1 MTTFDRFER
10 DLPELMDEL
19 APAQVP
25 DYFDDMLR
33 RTARTRQRPRL
44 ELPRKVASHGRH
56 RPNRS
61 VRTISWR
68 PIAVL
73 ALLMLL
79 IAAALFAY
87 VGSQPR
93 LPSPF
98 GLARN
103 GQIVFSDSTGAIQA
117 ADPATGALATV
128 VAGPQPGL
136 DPWFSNDGTR
146 IAFARGTESARA
158 LFVANAD
165 GSGVH
170 QVIDP
175 DLEINW
181 FRWSPTGD
189 PIALFRYGDELD
201 TITIAQVAD
210 GTSRQLHLGVNVLD
224 AMWRPSHDQL
234 LVTAETTTTSGATEH
249 GFYVVGADGT
259 GLRPIVVSAT
269 AINTPTVSPDG
280 ATLAYTTWESG
291 AEGRIHLVAIDTGV
305 DAGIDFS
312 PSYPFTDLSPR
323 FSPDGTKLLVER
335 YEGTDYR
342 LTILPVDGKGPVVVL
357 GQPHPQGTDGAVTTF
372 SPDGTKVLATYQ
384 DDATTWQFDVVT
396 GQGEPLAWS
405 IPQGYAASWQR
416 LAP

>member
-1 MTTFDRFER
+1 MTTFERFER
-10 DLPELMDEL
+10 DIPELMTEL

-33 RTARTRQRPRL
+33 TTATHRQRPAWSYPERW
-44 ELPRKVASHGRH
+44 LPMGVIA
-56 RPNRS
+56 
-61 VRTISWR
+61 RTVPIRNISWR

-128 VAGPQPGL
+128 VSGSQAGL
-136 DPWFSNDGTR
+136 DPRFSNDGTR

-158 LFVANAD
+158 LFIANAD
-165 GSGVH
+165 GSGLH
-170 QVIDP
+170 QILDP

-189 PIALFRYGDELD
+189 RIALFRYGDELD
-201 TITIAQVAD
+201 TITIAHVAD
-210 GTSRQLHLGVNVLD
+210 GTLRQLHLGVDVMD

-234 LVTAETTTTSGATEH
+234 L
-249 GFYVVGADGT
+249 
-259 GLRPIVVSAT
+259 
-269 AINTPTVSPDG
+269 
-280 ATLAYTTWESG
+280 
-291 AEGRIHLVAIDTGV
+291 
-305 DAGIDFS
+305 
-312 PSYPFTDLSPR
+312 
-323 FSPDGTKLLVER
+323 
-335 YEGTDYR
+335 
-342 LTILPVDGKGPVVVL
+342 
-357 GQPHPQGTDGAVTTF
+357 
-372 SPDGTKVLATYQ
+372 
-384 DDATTWQFDVVT
+384 
-396 GQGEPLAWS
+396 
-405 IPQGYAASWQR
+405 
-416 LAP
+416 